1 MRKLNKSQG
10 LTSGIALGLQY
21 GLTKLAPPTAAE
33 KLAILVEL
41 YNIKFKGRR
50 LFRRSD
56 IKKLLEEI

>member
-1 MRKLNKSQG
+1 MQKPNKSQS
-10 LTSGIALGLQY
+10 LTSGIVLGLQY
-21 GLTKLAPPTAAE
+21 GLTKVAPPTAAE
-33 KLAILVEL
+33 KLAILMEV